1 MALTSFEEQELNELK
16 SWWQDNYKTIIA
28 VVVLSLAGSFGW
40 RYWQDHQVT
49 KTQEISAQYD
59 QIILSN
65 QSAEVKN
72 VEIDAFAKEHNK
84 TAYATLALFEK
95 AKLAVEA
102 KDYQLAA
109 AALQQAI
116 TEAPDD
122 ILASLA
128 ALRLASVQLQ
138 LNETDAA
145 LATLNNQVKDTSLE
159 ARKLLLIGD
168 IQAAKGDKAAAKAS
182 YEQAQKNASSLEQEW
197 LQVRLN
203 NL

>member
-40 RYWQDHQVT
+40 RYWQDHQVA

-182 YEQAQKNASSLEQEW
+182 YEQAQKNASPLEQEW

>member
-40 RYWQDHQVT
+40 RYWQEHQVA

-59 QIILSN
+59 QIILGN
-65 QSAEVKN
+65 QPSDVKN
-72 VEIDAFAKEHNK
+72 SEIDAFAKEHNK

-95 AKLAVEA
+95 AKLAAES

-109 AALQQAI
+109 TSLQQAMV
-116 TEAPDD
+116 EAPDD

-145 LATLNNQVKDTSLE
+145 LATLKNQVKDAALE

-168 IQAAKGDKAAAKAS
+168 IQAAKGDKTATKANF
-182 YEQAQKNASSLEQEW
+182 E
-197 LQVRLN
+197 
-203 NL
+203 

>member
-40 RYWQDHQVT
+40 RYWQEHQVA

-59 QIILSN
+59 QIILGN
-65 QSAEVKN
+65 QSLDVKN
-72 VEIDAFAKEHNK
+72 SEIDAFAKEYNK

-95 AKLAVEA
+95 AKLAVES

-109 AALQQAI
+109 TSLQQAMVD
-116 TEAPDD
+116 APDD

-145 LATLNNQVKDTSLE
+145 LATLNNQVKDAALE

-168 IQAAKGDKAAAKAS
+168 IQAAKGDKTAAKAS
-182 YEQAQKNASSLEQEW
+182 YEQAQKTASPLEQEW

>member
-40 RYWQDHQVT
+40 RYWQDHQVA

>member
-72 VEIDAFAKEHNK
+72 AEIDAFAKEHNK

-109 AALQQAI
+109 VALQQAI

-145 LATLNNQVKDTSLE
+145 LATLNNQVKDASLE

-182 YEQAQKNASSLEQEW
+182 YEQAQKNASPLEQEW